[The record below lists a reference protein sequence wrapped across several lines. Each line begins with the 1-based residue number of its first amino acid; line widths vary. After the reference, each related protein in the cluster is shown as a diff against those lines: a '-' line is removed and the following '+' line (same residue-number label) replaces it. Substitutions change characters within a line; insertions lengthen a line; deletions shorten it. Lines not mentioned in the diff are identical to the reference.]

1 MTAVK
6 ALMMDV
12 DGVLVTRLRPGW
24 RWDADLEADLGIRPD
39 DLQQGF
45 FARYFQPIVLGREPL
60 EPWLA
65 KALAEIAPHVT
76 AQQMMAYWFEKDAVL
91 DHQLLADLED
101 YRARGLQLHLATVQ
115 EHNRAQHLW
124 ENLGFKHRFDGL
136 HHSAA
141 VGFAKP
147 DPAYYAETQRRVG
160 LLPEDL
166 LLVDDS
172 ERNVDAARA
181 AGWQARHWTGER
193 RLADVLGF

>member
-1 MTAVK
+1 MTAR

-24 RWDADLEADLGIRPD
+24 RWDADMEADLGVKPD
-39 DLQQGF
+39 DLQQAF
-45 FARYFQPIVLGREPL
+45 FARYFRPIVLGQEPL

-76 AQQMMAYWFEKDAVL
+76 AQRMMAYWFEKDAVL
-91 DHQLLADLED
+91 DHQLLADLEG
-101 YRARGLQLHLATVQ
+101 YRARGIELHLATIQ
-115 EHNRAQHLW
+115 EHNRATHLW
-124 ENLGFKHRFDGL
+124 EALRFKDRFDGL

-147 DPAYYAETQRRVG
+147 DPDYYAATQRRVG
-160 LLPEDL
+160 LPAAEL

-172 ERNVDAARA
+172 ERNVEAALA

-193 RLADVLGF
+193 RLAEVLGF

>member
-1 MTAVK
+1 MTTVK

-24 RWDADLEADLGIRPD
+24 RWDADLEADLGVKPD
-39 DLQQGF
+39 DLQQAF
-45 FARYFQPIVLGREPL
+45 FARYFRPIVLGQESL

-65 KALAEIAPHVT
+65 KALAEIAPQVT

-91 DHQLLADLED
+91 DHQLLADLEA

-115 EHNRAQHLW
+115 EHNRAEHLW
-124 ENLGFKHRFDGL
+124 ERLDFKHRFDGL

-147 DPAYYAETQRRVG
+147 DPDYYAATERRVG
-160 LLPEDL
+160 LPPEAL

-181 AGWQARHWTGER
+181 AGWQARHWTGEH
-193 RLADVLGF
+193 RLAEVLGF